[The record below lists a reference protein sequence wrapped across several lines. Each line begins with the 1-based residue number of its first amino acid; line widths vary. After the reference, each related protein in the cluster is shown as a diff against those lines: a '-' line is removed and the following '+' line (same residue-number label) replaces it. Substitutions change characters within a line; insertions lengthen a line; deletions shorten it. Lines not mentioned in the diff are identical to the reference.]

1 MIELKNEKLTVRIKE
16 YGAEIASVKSA
27 DGHEYMWQGD
37 AKFWTGQAPVLF
49 PVCGKLLN
57 LAYRHGGKT
66 YSMNG
71 HGFARRK
78 TFSARQCGDAAAVFT
93 LEDDAQTRAEY
104 PFAFRLTVRYELDG
118 DKIAVAVCVENTGTE
133 TMYCNFGSH
142 EAYATDGN
150 FADWSVEFEKEEDL
164 RVYEQIGPA
173 YLTGKILPFREK
185 VKVLPLSYDLFA
197 SSSLAFDG
205 IRSRAATLRR
215 RGKPVVRVEFAD
227 FDQLLLWTK
236 PGAPFFCIEPW
247 NGIPDC
253 IDTDGELSHK
263 PRILSLDAGK
273 EICARHTL
281 QFFA

>member
-16 YGAEIASVKSA
+16 YGAEISSVKSA

-37 AKFWTGQAPVLF
+37 AKFWSGQAPVLF

-57 LAYRHGGKT
+57 LAYRHEGKT
-66 YSMNG
+66 YSMKG

-78 TFSARQCGDAAAVFT
+78 TFSAVQSGETLAVFT
-93 LEDDAQTRAEY
+93 LEDDTQTRAEY
-104 PFAFRLTVRYELDG
+104 PFAFRLTVRYELKG
-118 DKIAVAVCVENTGTE
+118 DRIFVDVCVENTGNE
-133 TMYCNFGSH
+133 TMYFNFGSH
-142 EAYATDGN
+142 EAYAVDGD
-150 FADWSVEFEKEEDL
+150 FTDWSVEFEKEEDL

-173 YLTGKILPFREK
+173 YLTGKILPLREK
-185 VKVLPLSYDLFA
+185 VKELPLSYDLFA
-197 SSSLAFDG
+197 NSSLAFDG

-215 RGKPVVRVEFAD
+215 CGKPVVRVDFAD

-247 NGIPDC
+247 NGIPDF

-263 PRILSLDAGK
+263 ARILSLDAGK
-273 EICARHTL
+273 QFSARHSL
-281 QFFA
+281 QFFD